1 MTVACRIREHWSL
14 RGLTICM
21 RINRK
26 LWVSRPRRH
35 GQPVC
40 CLIFSEP
47 LKNRLNLTRLVEL
60 DRQFCEFAKLQRSA
74 TPRCGWAKT
83 VRLALG
89 MSSEALGTRL
99 GMSAQGVRKL
109 EQAEANGSISLKTLF
124 RLADGLD
131 CDVHYMLVPRASLVE
146 QVLKRSHEVAGESDA
161 APAPDCRR
169 AEGNRKRFRRCP
181 PCSSR

>member
-1 MTVACRIREHWSL
+1 M
-14 RGLTICM
+14 
-21 RINRK
+21 
-26 LWVSRPRRH
+26 
-35 GQPVC
+35 
-40 CLIFSEP
+40 
-47 LKNRLNLTRLVEL
+47 KNRLNLTRLVEL

-109 EQAEANGSISLKTLF
+109 EQAEADGSISLKTLF

-131 CDVHYMLVPRASLVE
+131 CDVHYMLVPRTSLVE
-146 QVLKRSHEVAGESDA
+146 QVLKRSHEVAGSPMPHLSQIADA
-161 APAPDCRR
+161 LREPETLQALSTMLQQV
-169 AEGNRKRFRRCP
+169 NKRGLW
-181 PCSSR
+181 